1 MKKIVLMVA
10 VVACVAFASQGVQAS
25 TVQVSVE
32 NVMQDD
38 FVKIEVKELP
48 QAVQDAIAKSYEG
61 STVKE
66 AYVAGADGAGQCG
79 GNRLQRGDFTLTGG
93 RFLKDLTERVFH
105 GIAETP
111 ELYAAGADGVVQTA
125 DEYTRQENVD
135 PSHSV
140 QCACDKV
147 VKCLHSLVS
156 FPFLFFS
163 LKMILRP
170 VRKLRQSVTRT

>member
-25 TVQVSVE
+25 AVQVSVE

-66 AYVAGADGAGQCG
+66 AYVAGADGA
-79 GNRLQRGDFTLTGG
+79 NAYSPVIPSRNP
-93 RFLKDLTERVFH
+93 
-105 GIAETP
+105 GI
-111 ELYAAGADGVVQTA
+111 
-125 DEYTRQENVD
+125 N
-135 PSHSV
+135 S
-140 QCACDKV
+140 
-147 VKCLHSLVS
+147 LHKKNDASSPLDN
-156 FPFLFFS
+156 P
-163 LKMILRP
+163 
-170 VRKLRQSVTRT
+170 

>member
-48 QAVQDAIAKSYEG
+48 QAVQDAITKSYEG

-66 AYVAGADGAGQCG
+66 AYVDGA
-79 GNRLQRGDFTLTGG
+79 
-93 RFLKDLTERVFH
+93 KK
-105 GIAETP
+105 
-111 ELYAAGADGVVQTA
+111 Y
-125 DEYTRQENVD
+125 
-135 PSHSV
+135 
-140 QCACDKV
+140 KV
-147 VKCLHSLVS
+147 VLVDKDQKEQTVV
-156 FPFLFFS
+156 LNE
-163 LKMILRP
+163 KGEVIE
-170 VRKLRQSVTRT
+170 

>member
-38 FVKIEVKELP
+38 FVKIEVKEP

-66 AYVAGADGAGQCG
+66 AYVAGADGA
-79 GNRLQRGDFTLTGG
+79 
-93 RFLKDLTERVFH
+93 KK
-105 GIAETP
+105 
-111 ELYAAGADGVVQTA
+111 Y
-125 DEYTRQENVD
+125 
-135 PSHSV
+135 
-140 QCACDKV
+140 KV
-147 VKCLHSLVS
+147 VLVDKDQKEQTVV
-156 FPFLFFS
+156 LNE
-163 LKMILRP
+163 KGEVIE
-170 VRKLRQSVTRT
+170 

>member
-48 QAVQDAIAKSYEG
+48 QAVQDAITKSYEG

-66 AYVAGADGAGQCG
+66 AYVAGADGA
-79 GNRLQRGDFTLTGG
+79 
-93 RFLKDLTERVFH
+93 KK
-105 GIAETP
+105 
-111 ELYAAGADGVVQTA
+111 Y
-125 DEYTRQENVD
+125 
-135 PSHSV
+135 
-140 QCACDKV
+140 KV
-147 VKCLHSLVS
+147 VLVDKDQKEQTVV
-156 FPFLFFS
+156 LN
-163 LKMILRP
+163 
-170 VRKLRQSVTRT
+170 

>member
-61 STVKE
+61 STVLRSIKSSLSTKIRR
-66 AYVAGADGAGQCG
+66 
-79 GNRLQRGDFTLTGG
+79 NRR
-93 RFLKDLTERVFH
+93 
-105 GIAETP
+105 
-111 ELYAAGADGVVQTA
+111 
-125 DEYTRQENVD
+125 
-135 PSHSV
+135 
-140 QCACDKV
+140 
-147 VKCLHSLVS
+147 
-156 FPFLFFS
+156 LF
-163 LKMILRP
+163 
-170 VRKLRQSVTRT
+170 

>member
-66 AYVAGADGAGQCG
+66 AYVVGA
-79 GNRLQRGDFTLTGG
+79 
-93 RFLKDLTERVFH
+93 KK
-105 GIAETP
+105 
-111 ELYAAGADGVVQTA
+111 Y
-125 DEYTRQENVD
+125 
-135 PSHSV
+135 
-140 QCACDKV
+140 KV
-147 VKCLHSLVS
+147 VLVDKDQKEQTVV
-156 FPFLFFS
+156 LNE
-163 LKMILRP
+163 KGEVIE
-170 VRKLRQSVTRT
+170 